1 MSKKLSEFA
10 LLAEVI
16 GGLGVIL
23 SLIFLGYQVN
33 DSAKATRS
41 ATANSAI
48 ASISAWYAGMGQ
60 SDQTSANF
68 LNAMTN
74 PETLSREEW
83 FQFTMNFHAAM
94 LNFQNS
100 YYLVDEGTLD
110 AQIRDSL
117 TAVIGAAKDLPG
129 FAMYWQQRRSIF
141 FDEFQHYIDGILA
154 SDIENSEGLYKPL
167 ERVEAWER

>member
-1 MSKKLSEFA
+1 MSKKLSEYA
-10 LLAEVI
+10 LFAEVV

-23 SLIFLGYQVN
+23 SLVFLGFQVN

-41 ATANSAI
+41 ATANAAI

-60 SDQTSANF
+60 SEQTSANF
-68 LNAMTN
+68 LDGMTD
-74 PETLSREEW
+74 PDTLSREEW

-110 AQIRDSL
+110 PQIRDSL
-117 TAVIGAAKDLPG
+117 TAVIGAVKDLPG
-129 FAMYWQQRRSIF
+129 FARYWQQRRPIF
-141 FDEFQHYIDGILA
+141 FTEFQYYVDGILD

-167 ERVEAWER
+167 EHPEAP